1 MKYIWC
7 YGESIVSLYGENVD
21 KITQILNMQAISW
34 ILWGF
39 INIYKKELSINGFL
53 SIRKKK
59 GLLLGMKLKQKGN
72 YLFRIINVKRK
83 MTYLKY

>member
-7 YGESIVSLYGENVD
+7 YDESIMSLYGENVD
-21 KITQILNMQAISW
+21 KITQVLNMQAISW

-39 INIYKKELSINGFL
+39 INIYKKELSINDFL
-53 SIRKKK
+53 SICKKK

-72 YLFRIINVKRK
+72 YLFTIINDL
-83 MTYLKY
+83 LKILMK